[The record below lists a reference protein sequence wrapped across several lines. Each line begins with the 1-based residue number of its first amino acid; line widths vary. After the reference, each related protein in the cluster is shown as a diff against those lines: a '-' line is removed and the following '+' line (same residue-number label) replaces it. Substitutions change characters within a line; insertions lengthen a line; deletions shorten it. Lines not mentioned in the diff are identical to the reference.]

1 MKKKII
7 MKLASLLMTGILA
20 VEATCTGIGENT
32 VYAAETDTV
41 ESESDGANNKF
52 TGASGTGWILDADGL
67 LTISGEPKIE
77 SSVNNISRPEWYSYR
92 EKITKVKV
100 GAFKPKS
107 TAAWFYEC
115 TNIKSISFADNFDT
129 SSVTDMSYMFYECCQ
144 LTSLDV
150 SGFDTSKVTDM
161 GYMFGSCYALYSLD
175 VSGFDTSK
183 VTNMHGMFWGCISS
197 LDVSNFDTSNVT
209 DMGYMFYDCM
219 YLHSLD
225 VSGFDTSKVTDM
237 SYMFYDCSGLTSLDV
252 SGFDTSNVTDMRFM
266 FYKCSSLTSLDLS
279 DWDTSHVTDMNEMFD
294 ACSSLT
300 SLDLSDWN
308 TSNVTD
314 MCYMFYKCS
323 SLTSLDLSSWTTSNV
338 TDMNSMFIGCSALKS
353 LDVCRFDTSNAKGVS
368 HMFPYNPNFERI
380 VVGPLSHFKLPL
392 ETMYDINGKGYW
404 KVPEG
409 LTEPLTLYASVPT
422 TYRIIFDANGGSGS
436 MAPQTASFGELIV
449 LKKNSF
455 EKADNSFVGWNT
467 SANGSG
473 TSYSDL
479 AIVKNLAPL
488 DGSVTLYAQWEKN
501 TPEPTEITQD
511 TPTVTPTPTATV
523 SDPSVSENNTK
534 IPTVTPTPE
543 YPEFNNGDTVSTKSI
558 LGLPN
563 GAQTIDTRGS
573 VNLMAVATT
582 AHGENAS
589 VTWLAPVGHVLDSVT
604 QEDGSLEIKAV
615 GPGTAYVTAVSG
627 TKTKTVKYI
636 VKQTVKTLDASAN
649 AITLGV
655 GEKYRLC
662 VTPDAPTTDKFY
674 FESSDKNIC
683 SVDQK
688 GLIKAKK
695 AAGSATITIYAYD
708 NKSEK
713 KNRPV
718 ASVAVNVESKE
729 APAVSVTDVSIN
741 YLGNRELYV
750 GEMGYVS
757 TLINNGANNGG
768 AAVKYTMNNKG
779 IVKIDTY
786 GHVTAKKSG
795 TVTITAICGG
805 KADSIT
811 LIVRQ
816 PLKLYKVNKSYVK
829 VAAPKA
835 GKSPKKVIFNVKTN
849 PTMNKFIG
857 GGGKVSWTKTT
868 KHTGVRLIS
877 DDGKGKAVFEVPYGV
892 VFDTIV
898 TATIYDPVTGKSY
911 SIDCV
916 IDEK

>member
-7 MKLASLLMTGILA
+7 KKLAALFMTGIMA
-20 VEATCTGIGENT
+20 VEAACAGIGENT
-32 VYAAETDTV
+32 VYAAETDAF
-41 ESESDGANNKF
+41 ESESDGADSEF
-52 TGASGTGWILDADGL
+52 TGASGTGWVLDADGL
-67 LTISGEPKIE
+67 LTISGDPEYEEFNLHAK
-77 SSVNNISRPEWYSYR
+77 NYCPEWVNYCN
-92 EKITKVKV
+92 KITKVEV
-100 GAFKPKS
+100 GSFKPKS
-107 TAAWFYEC
+107 TANWFDEC
-115 TNIKSISFADNFDT
+115 AYIQSISFAEGFNT
-129 SSVTDMSYMFYECCQ
+129 SSVTDMSLMFYNCQ
-144 LTSLDV
+144 TLTSLDLSGFDTSNVTDMSGMFANCERLTSLNVSGFDTSNVTNMSDMFGCYNLTSLDV
-150 SGFDTSKVTDM
+150 SGFDTSNVTDM
-161 GYMFGSCYALYSLD
+161 RQMFDQCRSLTSLD
-175 VSGFDTSK
+175 VSRFDTSK
-183 VTNMHGMFWGCISS
+183 VTHMNSMFSS
-197 LDVSNFDTSNVT
+197 
-209 DMGYMFYDCM
+209 
-219 YLHSLD
+219 
-225 VSGFDTSKVTDM
+225 
-237 SYMFYDCSGLTSLDV
+237 CSGLTSLDV
-252 SGFDTSNVTDMRFM
+252 SGFDTSNVTNMSGM
-266 FYKCSSLTSLDLS
+266 FDGCRGITSLDVS
-279 DWDTSHVTDMNEMFD
+279 GFD
-294 ACSSLT
+294 
-300 SLDLSDWN
+300 

-314 MCYMFYKCS
+314 MHDMFDGCAC
-323 SLTSLDLSSWTTSNV
+323 LTSLDVSSFDTSKV
-338 TDMNSMFIGCSALKS
+338 TDTRFMFGSCRSIKRIKSFIGCI
-353 LDVCRFDTSNAKGVS
+353 LDIN
-368 HMFPYNPNFERI
+368 
-380 VVGPLSHFKLPL
+380 LPL
-392 ETMYDINGKGYW
+392 GKMYDINGITYTSFPKD
-404 KVPEG
+404 
-409 LTEPLTLYASVPT
+409 LTEPIILYASVPT
-422 TYRIIFDANGGSGS
+422 VSSATYNIIFVANGGSGS
-436 MAPQTASFGELIV
+436 MAPLTASVGKEITLSQ
-449 LKKNSF
+449 NAF
-455 EKADNSFVGWNT
+455 EKTDYSFVGWNT
-467 SANGSG
+467 SADGSG
-473 TSYSDL
+473 TSYTDKANVKDL
-479 AIVKNLAPL
+479 APA
-488 DGSVTLYAQWEKN
+488 DGSVTLYAQWKKN
-501 TPEPTEITQD
+501 TPEPTEITPD
-511 TPTVTPTPTATV
+511 TPTATPTPTVTPTPT
-523 SDPSVSENNTK
+523 
-534 IPTVTPTPE
+534 
-543 YPEFNNGDTVSTKSI
+543 PEFDNGDTVSTKSI

-563 GAQTIDTRGS
+563 GTQTFDTGES

-582 AHGENAS
+582 ANGENAS
-589 VTWLAPVGHVLDSVT
+589 VTWLAPVGHVLDAVT
-604 QEDGSLEIKAV
+604 QEDGSLKIKAV

-649 AITLGV
+649 AITLRS

-835 GKSPKKVIFNVKTN
+835 GKSPKKVTFNVKTN
-849 PTMNKFIG
+849 PTMKKFIG

-868 KHTGVRLIS
+868 KHTGVRFIS
-877 DDGKGKAVFEVPYGV
+877 DDGKGKAVFEVPYGT

-911 SIDCV
+911 STDCV
-916 IDEK
+916 IDVK